1 MPASSPLLLPD
12 PPHAA
17 RPPRSPP
24 GLLPHAGGAASF
36 YRPWARYA
44 DPGTELLAVQ
54 YPGRENRFR
63 EPLVPAMDP
72 LASAV
77 AGELLSLPPLPTVFF
92 GHSMGAAVAYETLL
106 RLEGG
111 GHHPCHPPVCLRPV
125 PRRRRRAAVR
135 TDDEVV
141 EAVRAL
147 GGTHAAVWD
156 DPDMRE
162 LLLPV
167 IRNDYRLIDGYRR
180 PADAPCC
187 SPTSTPLTGDRDPQ
201 VTPEEAAGWSAVTS
215 GSFRLTVLEGDH
227 FYLVPGGGARGP
239 DRHGNGAAPS
249 GLAAC
254 PRSGQPAEKSRGLPV
269 MS

>member
-1 MPASSPLLLPD
+1 MPASSPSSCLTRHTRPD
-12 PPHAA
+12 RPA
-17 RPPRSPP
+17 RR
-24 GLLPHAGGAASF
+24 LVCFPHAGGAASF

-106 RLEGG
+106 RLEGAG
-111 GHHPCHPPVCLRPV
+111 TTHVTRLCVSGRSPDGAAGP
-125 PRRRRRAAVR
+125 AVR

-180 PADAPCC
+180 PADAPLLLADVHA
-187 SPTSTPLTGDRDPQ
+187 LTGDRDPQ

-227 FYLVPGGGARGP
+227 FYLVPAAERVART
-239 DRHGNGAAPS
+239 AMETAP
-249 GLAAC
+249 
-254 PRSGQPAEKSRGLPV
+254 PLPV
-269 MS
+269 

>member
-1 MPASSPLLLPD
+1 MPASSPSSCLTRHTRPD
-12 PPHAA
+12 RPA
-17 RPPRSPP
+17 RR
-24 GLLPHAGGAASF
+24 LVCFPHAGGAASF

-63 EPLVPAMDP
+63 EPLVPTMDP

-106 RLEGG
+106 RLEGAG
-111 GHHPCHPPVCLRPV
+111 TTHVTRLCVSGRSPDGAAGP
-125 PRRRRRAAVR
+125 AVR

-180 PADAPCC
+180 PADAPLLLADVHA
-187 SPTSTPLTGDRDPQ
+187 LTGDRDPQ

-227 FYLVPGGGARGP
+227 FYLVPAAERVAR
-239 DRHGNGAAPS
+239 AAMETAP
-249 GLAAC
+249 
-254 PRSGQPAEKSRGLPV
+254 PLPV
-269 MS
+269 